1 MSHGANP
8 ALAHQFDS
16 IEQQREASVLGMW
29 VFLVT
34 EVMFFGGLFAAYA
47 IYRYLYPEA
56 YHEGSEH
63 MDVFLGTLNTG
74 VLLTSS
80 FTMVLAVHFS
90 KLGDVKRLQQM
101 LWITFLFGICFLII
115 KSFEYHHKFEV
126 GLMIGRLF
134 DPSKWHHLP
143 HGVQHPKELHLFLC
157 LYFFMTGLH
166 AIHVIIGMG
175 CMLWLVWL
183 ARRGRA
189 SGEFYMPVEI
199 VGLYWHFVD
208 LVWVFLF
215 PLFYLV
221 GTVKL

>member
-16 IEQQREASVLGMW
+16 IEQQRESAVLGMW

-34 EVMFFGGLFAAYA
+34 EVMFFGGLFAAYT

-56 YHEGSEH
+56 FHEGSSH
-63 MDVFLGTLNTG
+63 MDVLLGTLNTG

-80 FTMVLAVHFS
+80 FTMVLAVHYS
-90 KLGDVKRLQQM
+90 KLNNVVQLKRM
-101 LWITFLFGICFLII
+101 LWITFLFGIGFLII
-115 KSFEYHHKFEV
+115 KSFEYHHKYEI

-134 DPSKWHHLP
+134 NPERWHEH
-143 HGVQHPKELHLFLC
+143 HMTVEHPRELHLFLC

-175 CMLWLVWL
+175 LMVWLVFL
-183 ARRGRA
+183 ARKGRA
-189 SGEFYMPVEI
+189 SGEFYMPVEV

-221 GTVKL
+221 GMIKL